1 MKPVPRTRSRWEW
14 ENPPDPAAYRP
25 LHPEEA
31 AHLRDRIARMQRSM
45 IIRIVVL
52 AFLAGVLLLIPV
64 HLALKAV
71 ALAFGVQWSLI
82 YVGLTIS
89 EQTFLRRA
97 IAEGVVAVTVGSVGA
112 VYRRERYFLVGTAM
126 FTLRDRRELDSLQP
140 GMTVQIEHLPKTN
153 VLLRLNGRP
162 IR

>member
-1 MKPVPRTRSRWEW
+1 
-14 ENPPDPAAYRP
+14 
-25 LHPEEA
+25 
-31 AHLRDRIARMQRSM
+31 MQRSM

-82 YVGLTIS
+82 YVGVTMS

-112 VYRRERYFLVGTAM
+112 VYRRERYFLV
-126 FTLRDRRELDSLQP
+126 
-140 GMTVQIEHLPKTN
+140 
-153 VLLRLNGRP
+153 
-162 IR
+162 